1 MTAKELLKMLKALG
15 ATVNPSRGKGGH
27 VQVILNGRVTFVPL
41 HAGDIK
47 KGTLHAIC
55 KQLGVTEN
63 DL

>member
-1 MTAKELLKMLKALG
+1 MAGQVLRELKALG
-15 ATVNPSRGKGGH
+15 ATVNASRGKGGH
-27 VQVILNGRVTFVPL
+27 VQVVLNGRVSVLPV

-55 KQLGVTEN
+55 RQLGLKES

>member
-1 MTAKELLKMLKALG
+1 MTANELLRKLKALG

-27 VQVILNGRVTFVPL
+27 VQVILNGKVTFVPL

-55 KQLGVTEN
+55 RQLGLMEN

>member
-1 MTAKELLKMLKALG
+1 MTVKDLLKKLKALG
-15 ATVNPSRGKGGH
+15 ATVNPSRGKGAH
-27 VQVILNGRVTFVPL
+27 VQVVLNGRTSVIPV

-55 KQLGVTEN
+55 KQLGLKEN